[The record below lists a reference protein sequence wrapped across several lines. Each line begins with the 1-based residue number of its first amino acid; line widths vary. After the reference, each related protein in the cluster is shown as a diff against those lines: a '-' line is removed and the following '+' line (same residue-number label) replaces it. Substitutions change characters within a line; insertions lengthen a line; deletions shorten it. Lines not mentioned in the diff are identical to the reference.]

1 LDVRGYFLILAGVV
15 WLAVVAMFLMAPSGL
30 TNYTMID
37 VAFHR
42 TPYRMIG
49 QTAYNF
55 NDPNDIKR
63 LPHKIDGWRGV
74 DFRYPER
81 VYEILNANIILS
93 RAYSKNGTTIWLD
106 IINSDRRR
114 SFHDPR
120 VCYGAKWDIVH
131 ESVIPIEF
139 GNVSKYGFERIY
151 VNRLDLVNK
160 KDRWM
165 KMVVL
170 YWFMFRGGEGVT
182 MFRMSSLAKDFNAT
196 CEKMED
202 FAKDLL
208 GLVYKKVEKPKTI
221 AQSFVEEHGALGYA
235 GIFALLAP
243 GLGMVA
249 MGLRGF
255 RRS

>member
-1 LDVRGYFLILAGVV
+1 MDVRGYFLIMAGVI
-15 WLAVVAMFLMAPSGL
+15 WLAVVAMFLMGPRGI

-37 VAFHR
+37 VAFYR
-42 TPYRMIG
+42 TPYRMLGKTI
-49 QTAYNF
+49 YNF
-55 NDPNDIKR
+55 NDPKDIR
-63 LPHKIDGWRGV
+63 RIPHKIDGWRGV
-74 DFRYPER
+74 DFRYPKR

-93 RAYSKNGTTIWLD
+93 RAYSKDGTTIWLD
-106 IINSDRRR
+106 IINSDRRK

-120 VCYGAKWDIVH
+120 ICYGTKWDIVH

-139 GNVSKYGFERIY
+139 GNLSKVVFQKIY

-182 MFRMSSLAKDFNAT
+182 MFRMSALAKNFNTT
-196 CEKMED
+196 CEKMKD

-208 GLVYKKVEKPKTI
+208 SLVYKKVEKPETI
-221 AQSFVEEHGALGYA
+221 AQSWIEEHGVLGYA
-235 GIFALLAP
+235 DILALLAP
-243 GLGMVA
+243 GLGMMAV
-249 MGLRGF
+249 GLREF